1 MLTALVLYVDLM
13 LGEFDTCSAE
23 FLIGSVGLSIVY
35 LSSIMKTKPVM
46 PA

>member
-1 MLTALVLYVDLM
+1 MLTALVLYVDLVF
-13 LGEFDTCSAE
+13 EFHIFSAE

>member
-1 MLTALVLYVDLM
+1 MLTALVLYVDLVF
-13 LGEFDTCSAE
+13 GEFHIFSAE